1 MFLII
6 REENGNT
13 SFVCSPKMATMP
25 GLVQQQ
31 CVQDTVWLIDQNCR
45 ATAQPIAIA
54 EPDLAFEASI
64 MSNLTELDQD
74 NQRKFI
80 RLCRDYYE
88 SPAINAADLNRST
101 GSKDPKKNWRTL
113 WIKEFLLN
121 FKYLK

>member
-1 MFLII
+1 
-6 REENGNT
+6 
-13 SFVCSPKMATMP
+13 MATMH
-25 GLVQQQ
+25 GLVQHQ

-88 SPAINAADLNRST
+88 SSAINATDLNRST

>member
-6 REENGNT
+6 REENVNT
-13 SFVCSPKMATMP
+13 SFVCSPKMATMH

-45 ATAQPIAIA
+45 ATAQPTAIA
-54 EPDLAFEASI
+54 EPDQASI

-74 NQRKFI
+74 NQRKYI

>member
-13 SFVCSPKMATMP
+13 SFLCSPKMATKR
-25 GLVQQQ
+25 GLVQNQ
-31 CVQDTVWLIDQNCR
+31 CVQDTVWLIDQTCR
-45 ATAQPIAIA
+45 GTAQRTAIA
-54 EPDLAFEASI
+54 EPDLDFEASI

-121 FKYLK
+121 FKYFK